1 LGERNLNCGVFS
13 ICSGAAGL
21 LASAAVRILHQDA
34 HVIAID
40 KPAGMLTVPGRGS
53 EAPVLSALV
62 RELASEALPVHRL
75 DRDTSGVVLF
85 AVGREAHRALNAAF
99 ESRRAEKTY
108 LALVRGDLDHA
119 ERVELALLEG
129 RGRVRVASKGGV
141 KARTDVK
148 PTDRFGGFTLCTCVP
163 LTGRTH
169 QIRVH
174 LAAIGHALAVDP
186 KYGEDEPL
194 RIGDLWRGAPD
205 PQTLVLERTPLHAAS
220 LRIPHP
226 RGRGWLWVESPL
238 ADDMARC
245 VDLLRA
251 ARREG

>member
-1 LGERNLNCGVFS
+1 ML
-13 ICSGAAGL
+13 
-21 LASAAVRILHQDA
+21 RILYQDEHLVA
-34 HVIAID
+34 VD
-40 KPAGMLTVPGRGS
+40 KPAGVLTVPGRNEQS
-53 EAPVLSALV
+53 MPLSAEV
-62 RELASEALPVHRL
+62 KEQFPRALPVHRL

-85 AVGREAHRALNAAF
+85 AVGREAHRALNVAF

-108 LALVRGDLDHA
+108 LALVRGDVEQE

-141 KARTDVK
+141 KARTDVA
-148 PTDRFGGFTLCTCVP
+148 PADRFGGFTLCTCVP

-186 KYGEDEPL
+186 KYGEDKPL
-194 RIGDLWRGAPD
+194 RVGDLWRGAPD
-205 PQTLVLERTPLHAAS
+205 PQTVVLERTPLHAAS

-245 VDLLRA
+245 LDLLRA
-251 ARREG
+251 ARRES